1 MGRKIRLTESEFHSL
16 VRRLVI
22 EAEEEIASQDAKAV
36 AMDAIQDEVEE
47 TTADMSSEEVMAAIR
62 DLQKIQRQ
70 IQMSPELQGATLEDA
85 VEEIEGGGST
95 SSEFSEEEDDL
106 EMRKF
111 KRKKN
116 MKIAAGLGTAA
127 AGIVGILSQGMG
139 YTDLGD
145 TFIAIHDAVKAV
157 GGDYAALLSL
167 GTIVGGI
174 IYALKSVAQEKQVN
188 ESYYRRNNRR
198 NYRR

>member
-1 MGRKIRLTESEFHSL
+1 MGKKIRLTESEFHSL

-139 YTDLGD
+139 YTDLGQ
-145 TFIAIHDAVKAV
+145 TFVAIHDAVKAV

-174 IYALKSVAQEKQVN
+174 IYALKSVAEEKQVN

>member
-36 AMDAIQDEVEE
+36 AMDAIQDEVGEI
-47 TTADMSSEEVMAAIR
+47 TADMSSEEVMAAIR

-70 IQMSPELQGATLEDA
+70 IQMSPELQAATLEDA
-85 VEEIEGGGST
+85 AEEREGEGSM